1 MKRNLSMLLAGLL
14 VLVMASPLYAA
25 PDIKVNGQVR
35 TRFRYWVDLDL
46 DSDLKTGA
54 DRRYFDVRTRFG
66 VDAKLSDGVRA
77 VIQLEKYFD
86 FGNVGPSSTRSSV
99 EVNTNAAPG
108 TNDGTGLATIGG
120 TQQEPYIRQAWLDF
134 AIPGLQEEGIR
145 LQAGRSFFRLGNGFL
160 WGNSLVGEDG
170 ITLYGP
176 LGPGNFKIRWAM
188 TQNQSPARSGR
199 ARFGDNE
206 LTHWAVDYKFDV
218 AEKQNVEI
226 YFVGQRDRAVD
237 GYTSLARK
245 IGSVTPPGTALDRV
259 THGDD
264 FWVGAA
270 YTGVAGPVALKA
282 ELIGQFGD
290 TRKDVCFNPGVG
302 PATVK
307 AGKFQS
313 VSQTTAT
320 AVTAGTANTSTC
332 TSSSTSTDITRK
344 GALFAYAEATYKVIP
359 AWSVGMA
366 ATFATGD
373 DDPTDDEYNNF
384 VSPLAEWTT
393 SPTRVWTDSQF
404 FFGNRTGRS
413 IGNSTTNRALNFWG
427 RGTLDVDAKSTIG
440 DNGTAY
446 SPGLF
451 ELQFKTKYTFNKE
464 VTGLFNII
472 PTWAANKPDG
482 GGRYMG
488 TEIDGK
494 IAYKPYKNLLIN
506 GYFGYFV
513 SGGFFDVSSTGTAF
527 LSTTKSA
534 DDAWMFR
541 TEAIV
546 TF

>member
-14 VLVMASPLYAA
+14 VVVMASPLYAA
-25 PDIKVNGQVR
+25 PDIKVNGQIR

-46 DSDLKTGA
+46 NSDTKTGA
-54 DRRYFDVRTRFG
+54 DRRYFDNRTRLG
-66 VDAKLSDGVRA
+66 VDAKLADGVRA

-86 FGNVGPSSTRSSV
+86 FGNVGPNSARSDSAGAKA
-99 EVNTNAAPG
+99 TPAGTPG
-108 TNDGTGLATIGG
+108 ATATIGG
-120 TQQEPYIRQAWLDF
+120 TTQEPYIRQAFIDF

-160 WGNSLVGEDG
+160 WGNSLTGEDG

-176 LGPGNFKIRWAM
+176 LGPGDFKIRYAM
-188 TQNQSPARSGR
+188 TQNQSAVQAGR

-206 LTHWAVDYKFDV
+206 LHHWAVDYKFDV

-226 YFVGQRDRAVD
+226 YFAGQLDKAVD
-237 GYTSLARK
+237 SYSTMVRAPLGGPVR
-245 IGSVTPPGTALDRV
+245 
-259 THGDD
+259 HGEDY
-264 FWVGAA
+264 WVGAA

-282 ELIGQFGD
+282 EAIGQFGN
-290 TRKDVCFNPGVG
+290 TRKDACFNVGSGPVDGRPGS
-302 PATVK
+302 A
-307 AGKFQS
+307 AC
-313 VSQTTAT
+313 TA
-320 AVTAGTANTSTC
+320 A
-332 TSSSTSTDITRK
+332 STSTDISRT
-344 GALFAYAEATYKVIP
+344 GALFAYGEATYKVIP
-359 AWSVGMA
+359 AWNVGLA
-366 ATFATGD
+366 FTFATGD

-384 VSPLAEWTT
+384 VAPLSEFTT

-413 IGNSTTNRALNFWG
+413 IGSSTTNRAFNFWG
-427 RGTLDVDAKSTIG
+427 RGTVDVDSGTKFTTG
-440 DNGTAY
+440 DNGTEY

-513 SGGFFDVSSTGTAF
+513 SGGFFDVDPAGTAF
-527 LSTTKSA
+527 VTGTTKSA

-541 TEAIV
+541 SEMIV